1 MKTFVTVLLLTASIA
16 ISAQDLTQ
24 TFLNQ
29 NWVSI
34 NGLPEVV
41 DWSASVLDS
50 QRNLY
55 ITGNK
60 ATSSGGTNLT
70 LTKYDRHGDIL
81 WEEEYNNPTDG
92 NDYGTA
98 LTNDNAG
105 DIVVYRSEI
114 VLMNFDGT
122 GEEVIELP

>member
-1 MKTFVTVLLLTASIA
+1 MKTFVTVLLLTASIV

-41 DWSASVLDS
+41 DWSASVVDS

-60 ATSSGGTNLT
+60 ATSNEGTNLT

-81 WEEEYNNPTDG
+81 LGRRIQQLY
-92 NDYGTA
+92 
-98 LTNDNAG
+98 
-105 DIVVYRSEI
+105 
-114 VLMNFDGT
+114 
-122 GEEVIELP
+122 